1 MHEDGSRVALQHVA
15 TNVLRRVFLVHVQDE
30 TLTLLGNAAAT
41 LDLPLRPHTHRHLVG
56 PEAAEV
62 ADEGHDDHLLEVRNV
77 RHAHAT
83 LAHLAARVAGHLH
96 HHHLTITPPHSS
108 HLLVCVHGGRVEV
121 SVLAVDVEIPALL
134 RLYPSLPLHTRTLL
148 LLLVLTRLAPLDLAL
163 VLGQRQT
170 QRLSLTPSRR
180 AYNVLLLRA
189 VVVEHAA
196 VRILL

>member
-1 MHEDGSRVALQHVA
+1 M
-15 TNVLRRVFLVHVQDE
+15 
-30 TLTLLGNAAAT
+30 
-41 LDLPLRPHTHRHLVG
+41 
-56 PEAAEV
+56 
-62 ADEGHDDHLLEVRNV
+62 
-77 RHAHAT
+77 
-83 LAHLAARVAGHLH
+83 
-96 HHHLTITPPHSS
+96 
-108 HLLVCVHGGRVEV
+108 

-134 RLYPSLPLHTRTLL
+134 RFYPSLPLHTRTLL

-180 AYNVLLLRA
+180 AYDVLLLRA